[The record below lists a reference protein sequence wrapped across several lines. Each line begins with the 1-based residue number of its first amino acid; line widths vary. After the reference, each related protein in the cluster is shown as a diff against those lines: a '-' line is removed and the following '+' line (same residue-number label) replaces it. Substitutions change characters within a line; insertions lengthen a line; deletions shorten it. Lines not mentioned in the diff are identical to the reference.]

1 MENKQVKERRKGREI
16 VHCTSNK
23 CKSIHGKKL
32 YDKKRHANTY
42 HEGITTSI
50 VICNGAAC
58 YRCAMYVPANGK

>member
-23 CKSIHGKKL
+23 CKAIHGKKI
-32 YDKKRHANTY
+32 YNRKHHANKC
-42 HEGITTSI
+42 HEGITTT
-50 VICNGAAC
+50 VVECDGAAC